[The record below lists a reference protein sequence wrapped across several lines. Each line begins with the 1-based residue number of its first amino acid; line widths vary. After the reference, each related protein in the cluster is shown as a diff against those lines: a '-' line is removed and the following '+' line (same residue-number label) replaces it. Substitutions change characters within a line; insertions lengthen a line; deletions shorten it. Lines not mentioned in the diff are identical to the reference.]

1 MGPEPEP
8 LHGGIKRL
16 ALYDGCGYLL
26 TYFFSFSSLGPCLGA
41 LCYHRFIAAIGGMG
55 AGCFF
60 FFFFINWVSKNLP
73 DSRSLLSFF
82 IRVFTNCIQLC
93 NGFFFFTFSFSC
105 PSLTHNTFCSSS
117 GLQVEHVTSQSAR
130 FLFFPYI
137 FFFTP
142 FPLSCLPHI

>member
-60 FFFFINWVSKNLP
+60 FFFHKLGFQKFAGFTEFVVVF
-73 DSRSLLSFF
+73 LSFVCLLTAF
-82 IRVFTNCIQLC
+82 TYAMVF
-93 NGFFFFTFSFSC
+93 FS
-105 PSLTHNTFCSSS
+105 SLS
-117 GLQVEHVTSQSAR
+117 L
-130 FLFFPYI
+130 FLV
-137 FFFTP
+137 
-142 FPLSCLPHI
+142 HH